1 MVVVRSSTRVQ
12 EEGKEAAV
20 AMPAEVTE
28 AIAMVQSD
36 SPLVAAEGFSK
47 LSHATFNNPVGKEA
61 AGEAGAIKAIVEA
74 MERNI
79 SNGTVQEDGC
89 HALRNVA
96 FRCDPNLALAGE
108 QGAINAVLKAMEAHP
123 ENEALQAEGCWALLV
138 FCSNTEENA
147 AVAREQAS
155 IVDKAVD
162 TYKANADIQGR
173 GQFLKVLFTGAYV
186 G

>member
-12 EEGKEAAV
+12 EDGKEATVAV
-20 AMPAEVTE
+20 PTEVAE

-61 AGEAGAIKAIVEA
+61 AGEAGAIEAIVGA

-96 FRCDPNLALAGE
+96 FHCLPNLALARE
-108 QGAINAVLKAMEAHP
+108 QGAIAAVLKAMETHP

-147 AVAREQAS
+147 AVAKPQAS
-155 IVDKAVD
+155 LVLKAVAAYP
-162 TYKANADIQGR
+162 TNTDIQSRGR
-173 GQFLKVLFTGAYV
+173 FLTVLFA
-186 G
+186 